1 MSLHDSLTGEIWRSP
16 ALIEDFEAIT
26 GCGGRFA
33 GSDSEARALALL
45 RSRLGAIP
53 GVATSEHVFEYD
65 GWERTAQR
73 LTLLGPTGRDFP
85 CHALIWT
92 PDTPPG
98 GIEAELVDLGRGAR
112 ADFDAHGNG
121 IDGRIVVV
129 RQDYPFGSDTV
140 HRSVKYA
147 WGREAGAVGFLLSSA
162 VPGDMPA
169 TGYSATNA
177 PDDIPAAGISIET
190 ARALGE
196 AGDDRPARLRL
207 EVRGARKPATGVD
220 LIAEVPGQGPE
231 WVVLSAHYD
240 GHDLAESA
248 LDNATGAAAV
258 LQILRTYAP
267 HVGGMRRGLRAMLF
281 TAEEWG
287 LTGSRLYVDGLTEA
301 ERRAIAV
308 DVNLDTIAGS
318 PRVACLVSGYAALGD
333 FARAVAREAGLEVPI
348 VEPLKRNSDH
358 YNFARRGIPAMRL
371 VAGFDEPEC
380 DVRYILTAADRR
392 DMVADAELKGG
403 TLVAAE
409 MVWHALNW
417 PGTIAPHKSGAE
429 IEEILRGLE

>member
-1 MSLHDSLTGEIWRSP
+1 MSLHDTLTGEIWRSP
-16 ALIEDFEAIT
+16 ALIEDFDAIT

-33 GSDSEARALALL
+33 GSESEARARALL
-45 RSRLGAIP
+45 RARLGAIP
-53 GVATSEHVFEYD
+53 GIVTSEHVYEYD

-73 LTLLGPTGRDFP
+73 LTLLGPGERDFP

-92 PDTPPG
+92 PDTPEG
-98 GIEAELVDLGRGAR
+98 GIEAETVDLGRGAR
-112 ADFDAHGNG
+112 ADFDAHWNR
-121 IDGRIVVV
+121 IAGRFVIV

-147 WGREAGAVGFLLSSA
+147 WALEAGAVGFLLSSA
-162 VPGDMPA
+162 VTGDMPA
-169 TGYSATNA
+169 TGFSATNA
-177 PDDIPAAGISIET
+177 PEDIPAVGISMET
-190 ARALGE
+190 AQALRE
-196 AGDDRPARLRL
+196 AGGDEPARLRL
-207 EVRGARKPATGVD
+207 ETRGTRKPATGVD

-248 LDNATGAAAV
+248 LDNGTGAAAV
-258 LQILRTYAP
+258 LQILRTYAL

-287 LTGSRLYVDGLTEA
+287 LDGSRLYVDDLSEE

-308 DVNLDTIAGS
+308 NVNLDTIAGS
-318 PRVACLVSGYAALGD
+318 PRVACLYSGFAALGD
-333 FARAVAREAGLEVPI
+333 FARAVGQEAGIDIPL

-392 DMVADAELKGG
+392 SIVADAELKNG

-417 PGTIAPHKSGAE
+417 PGEIAPHKSRAE